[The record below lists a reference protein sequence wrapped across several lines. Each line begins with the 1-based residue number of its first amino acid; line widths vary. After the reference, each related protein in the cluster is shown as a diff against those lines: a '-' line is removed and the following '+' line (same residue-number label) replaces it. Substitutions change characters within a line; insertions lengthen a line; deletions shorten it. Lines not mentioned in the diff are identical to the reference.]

1 MKKSKLVSIVVLI
14 IGITIMIGVPILAEG
29 LTPTELRVDIIS
41 MPNSAKTGEAVAV
54 GVELE
59 VHGWVEIGT
68 SGTANFNWDL
78 HLGGVKVNSGVFSL
92 GAGVTAKS
100 VSFVIGSDVA
110 TGNHTVKIIVSYGTL
125 SNSSSQSIYIEQV
138 TTPPPPPP
146 TYTLTTSGYPS
157 GAGSVVPESGA
168 YDKGTQV
175 TITAYP
181 NAGYKFS
188 HWSGNASGTSNP
200 VTLTMNA
207 NKNIIANFAVVV
219 EYILTTSAVPTKGG
233 SVNPSSGRY
242 EQGKSVTVTA
252 YPSESYVFDRWVG
265 DGSGTSTSFTVIMES
280 NRTLIAY
287 FKENVKPTHELTTS
301 ISPSGAGY
309 VNPSAGT
316 FEEGKIVTLTATA
329 YSGYEFDY
337 WSGDAGILLPSE
349 PSQPEIL
356 TVIMDSDKNV
366 TANFTMVVPPPAK
379 TDWLF
384 YGGIAL
390 TAIGAVGLVATTK
403 RR

>member
-1 MKKSKLVSIVVLI
+1 MKKSKLASIVVLI
-14 IGITIMIGVPILAEG
+14 IGVTIMIGTPILAEG

-41 MPNSAKTGEAVAV
+41 MPNSAKTGEAIAV

-68 SGTANFNWDL
+68 SGTANFDWDL
-78 HLGGVKVNSGVFSL
+78 YLDAAKVNSGVFSL

-100 VSFVIGSDVA
+100 VSFVVGSDVA
-110 TGNHTVKIIVSYGTL
+110 TGNHTIKITVSYGAL
-125 SNSSSQSIYIEQV
+125 SNSSAQNIYIEKV
-138 TTPPPPPP
+138 SDPPPPPD
-146 TYTLTTSGYPS
+146 TYTLGTSVYPS
-157 GAGSVVPESGA
+157 GTGSIVPESGA
-168 YDKGTQV
+168 YDEGTQV

-207 NKNIIANFAVVV
+207 NKNVIANFAVVV
-219 EYILTTSAVPTKGG
+219 EYTLTTSAVPANGG
-233 SVNPSSGRY
+233 SVSPSSGRY
-242 EQGKSVTVTA
+242 EQGELVTVTA
-252 YPSESYVFDRWVG
+252 HPSGGYVFDRWGG
-265 DGSGTSTSFTVIMES
+265 DGSGTSISFTVVMES
-280 NRTLIAY
+280 NKTLIAY

-316 FEEGKIVTLTATA
+316 FEEGKTVTLTATA
-329 YSGYEFDY
+329 YSGYEFEY
-337 WSGDAGILLPSE
+337 WSDDASGVDPTIT
-349 PSQPEIL
+349 I
-356 TVIMDSDKNV
+356 TMDSDRNV
-366 TANFTMVVPPPAK
+366 IANFTMVVPPPAK

-390 TAIGAVGLVATTK
+390 TAIGAVGLVVTT
-403 RR
+403 RRR